1 MTVGYGKGGALRGV
15 RQRPGSSG
23 SDVIEER
30 VEYNMFLVVVSSL
43 FLTSMSYAAVAS
55 HNTSGYQPTAD
66 QALLNTEQPHASN
79 IADDSAKV
87 GVVSHDFKEHPETV
101 TSQHADDEIIPSAIP
116 SEPKRA
122 HKEKKMPSKPLDEAR
137 AEGLYLW
144 ELTKHALFRPGVAGG
159 LVGLG
164 IHLHMLLLTTRS
176 YQFLV
181 NIGLLAGAGRA
192 FYAQP
197 DLRRNTTVI
206 SSVVAGTI
214 ALLSVEGFAAEKYR
228 QTPSGREEER
238 RAKEEGTLIYKH
250 VREIVLRPGVLGGL
264 VGLSKY
270 LYLHSE
276 GVFLNLFRS
285 QCRNFGYGRVLL
297 VHQLG

>member
-1 MTVGYGKGGALRGV
+1 
-15 RQRPGSSG
+15 
-23 SDVIEER
+23 
-30 VEYNMFLVVVSSL
+30 
-43 FLTSMSYAAVAS
+43 MSYAAVAS

-66 QALLNTEQPHASN
+66 QSLLNTEQPHASN

-87 GVVSHDFKEHPETV
+87 GVVSHDFKEHPETI
-101 TSQHADDEIIPSAIP
+101 TSQHTEEETIPSAIP
-116 SEPKRA
+116 SQTTPAPR
-122 HKEKKMPSKPLDEAR
+122 KEKKMPSKPLDEAR

-144 ELTKHALFRPGVAGG
+144 ELTKHALLRPGVAGG

-164 IHLHMLLLTTRS
+164 MYLQWSLSASRS
-176 YQFLV
+176 CTFPV

-264 VGLSKY
+264 VGLSKS
-270 LYLHSE
+270 LSALQK
-276 GVFLNLFRS
+276 VFLTVLVVNAGILGTV
-285 QCRNFGYGRVLL
+285 GYFSYINWDRPTWDRRTVSAVSVGLL
-297 VHQLG
+297 ALWGGEGYASICT